1 MKRAADI
8 CAICVAIAAVF
19 AASDQGIDHARAT
32 SATTSNPRPTTV
44 ASSQGPC
51 SLVRPDEMGS
61 VLGLPVTRQDER
73 AGRRCIYYTANPL
86 VFVDLELD
94 RESAAESWKAINAGN
109 AMIGADHEKLSGI
122 GEQAV
127 FGPRD
132 RLYVLSGDAF
142 LAIEAGFDNAVRE
155 RAKKVAALVLSKLR

>member
-19 AASDQGIDHARAT
+19 AASDRGIDRARAT
-32 SATTSNPRPTTV
+32 SVTTSNPRPTTV

-51 SLVRPDEMGS
+51 SLVR
-61 VLGLPVTRQDER
+61 
-73 AGRRCIYYTANPL
+73 
-86 VFVDLELD
+86 
-94 RESAAESWKAINAGN
+94 RESAAESWKGINAGN